1 MILGIDHL
9 SLSTNNWDR
18 SIKFFKN
25 NGYSEQIFERNLDN
39 LRIKSSYLH
48 DYSYKHNLTLLHKEN
63 YINVELIQYE
73 TPLKWGSDILIPILC
88 DISQSKEIKR
98 FLLNSN
104 RPSYPPSSTNEL
116 DWNFISILNSSID
129 SNLIGIIGA
138 QITVLSLKKS
148 ILFWSKLG
156 FVLNLENENNA
167 VLECSFPL
175 NNIYIV
181 LKRAYSLHVPYL
193 DEIGFSS
200 IAFICSNI
208 VKERQK
214 MESIMASISEID
226 TLFVSGRELSIF
238 FCRGEDGIL
247 FEFIQF
253 T

>member
-9 SLSTNNWDR
+9 SLSTNYWDR
-18 SIKFFKN
+18 SINFFKN
-25 NGYSEQIFERNLDN
+25 SGYSEQITEINLDN

-48 DYSYKHNLTLLHKEN
+48 DYSYKHNLTLLQKEK

-73 TPLKWGSDILIPILC
+73 TPLKGSSDVLIPIFC
-88 DISQSKEIKR
+88 NIPQSKEIKR
-98 FLLNSN
+98 ILLNSN
-104 RPSYPPSSTNEL
+104 WPSYPPLSSNEL
-116 DWNFISILNSSID
+116 DWNFILIIDSSID
-129 SNLIGIIGA
+129 NNIIGIVGI
-138 QITVLSLKKS
+138 QITVLSIKKS

-156 FVLNLENENNA
+156 FVLNVENKNNA

-175 NNIYIV
+175 NKIYLV
-181 LKRAYSLHVPYL
+181 LKRVYSLHVPYL

-208 VKERQK
+208 VKERNK
-214 MESIMASISEID
+214 MESIMVSISEID